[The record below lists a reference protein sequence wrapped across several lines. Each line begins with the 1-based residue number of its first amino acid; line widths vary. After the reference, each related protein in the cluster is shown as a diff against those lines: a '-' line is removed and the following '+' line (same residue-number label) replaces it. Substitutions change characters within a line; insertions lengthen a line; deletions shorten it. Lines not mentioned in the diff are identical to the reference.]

1 MSKSTFST
9 DAYSKAVVNHPIIV
23 ILISLLLVVASVI
36 GIRNIAFSTDYR
48 VFFSEQNEQ
57 LLAFEEL
64 QNTFTKNDNIFV
76 VIHDED
82 KSLFNPTSLSAIEL
96 FTEEAWQTPFS
107 IRVDSLTNFQHTT
120 AGDNDLIVD
129 NLINDGAALTAVEVE
144 NVREIALND
153 DRLVERL
160 ISKDGRTGSINIT
173 LQLPGESRTE
183 VPEAVAHVRAQIAEI
198 ETQYPNLQ
206 FRLTGNVMLS
216 NALAE
221 ATIVDLKSLVPL
233 MYGAIAICVLLLFR
247 SISATILTSVMVLVS
262 MFSAIGMAG
271 WLGIVLT
278 PPSSSAPT
286 IIMTLGVA
294 GSIHVL
300 SSFFL
305 SMNAGLVKKDAMIDS
320 LKVNIEPVFLT
331 VLTTVIGFLSMNFSD
346 TPPLRDLGTISAIGI
361 LYTLVFTLFTLP
373 AASMLLPFKKSS
385 SGFKVNKILEPTAN
399 FVIRH
404 HRPLLWSVA
413 GLSILIASFIPR
425 MELNEQYIDYF
436 DESIE
441 FRQDT
446 DFAMEHLTGIYKIEY
461 MLQVSENGGIS
472 QPEFL
477 NEVKDFAD
485 WFREQPEV
493 VHVQSIVETI
503 ETLNKNLHADDA
515 SFKRL
520 PEDRDLVA
528 QYLLLYEMSL
538 PYGLDMNSQISIGKD
553 ATKLTVMLQNLS
565 TSQLIDIENRARA
578 WLASNTS
585 IMETSEG
592 TGSSVVFAH
601 MAERSINSMIGGSIL
616 AIFLIGVVLMIALK
630 SIKYGAISMVPNL
643 LPSAIAFGI
652 WAMFVGEMG
661 FALSVMIAMTL
672 GIVVDDTIHFLSK
685 YIRGRKEQNLS
696 PEDAIRYAY
705 STVGVALVITTIVLV
720 IGFLILSQSHFLPNA
735 GMSTLTVIT
744 ISVALILDL
753 FLLPPLLMAIDKS
766 SNQPELA
773 AEAH

>member
-1 MSKSTFST
+1 MSKLPFST

-23 ILISLLLVVASVI
+23 IFLSLLLVVASVI
-36 GIRNIAFSTDYR
+36 GIRNIGFSTDYR

-64 QNTFTKNDNIFV
+64 QNTFSKNDNIFV

-221 ATIVDLKSLVPL
+221 AAIVDLKSLVPI
-233 MYGAIAICVLLLFR
+233 MYGAIAICVFLLFR

-262 MFSAIGMAG
+262 MFSAVGMAG

-305 SMNAGLVKKDAMIDS
+305 SMNGGLAKKEAMIDS

-346 TPPLRDLGTISAIGI
+346 TPPLRHLGTISAIGI

-373 AASMLLPFKKSS
+373 AASMLLPFKKRS
-385 SGFKVNKILEPTAN
+385 SGFKINKVLKPTAN
-399 FVIRH
+399 LVIRY

-413 GLSILIASFIPR
+413 GLAILIARFIPR

-436 DESIE
+436 DDSIE

-461 MLQVSENGGIS
+461 KLQASESGGIS

-477 NEVKDFAD
+477 KEVKDFAD

-503 ETLNKNLHADDA
+503 ETLNKNLHGDDA

-553 ATKLTVMLQNLS
+553 ATRLTVMLQNLS
-565 TSQLIDIENRARA
+565 TSQLIDIENRART
-578 WLASNTS
+578 WLANNTS

-616 AIFLIGVVLMIALK
+616 AIFLIGIVLMIALK

-643 LPSAIAFGI
+643 LPSAIAFGF

-705 STVGVALVITTIVLV
+705 TTVGVALVITTIVLV

-744 ISVALILDL
+744 ISVALVLDL
-753 FLLPPLLMAIDKS
+753 FLLPPLLMAIDKN
-766 SNQPELA
+766 SNQPELV